1 MVPRK
6 WVDDLKDVE
15 GTRVCGHVSQPVPMC
30 CRRRGHTITYLVFQ
44 IEKLLS
50 AAATLRLVRSQ
61 IGACMDAAAQLLR
74 TGLTGALVGT
84 QVTGWRGTAGHSA
97 VHLVA
102 GSTTSPV
109 LAQIARKR
117 SLKTGSCSHAGSVC
131 SYPVQQTRCG
141 VLATRLGRD

>member
-30 CRRRGHTITYLVFQ
+30 CRRRGHIITYLVFQ

-74 TGLTGALVGT
+74 TGLSLDNKAPLKLQAGWGGQIFACGT
-84 QVTGWRGTAGHSA
+84 
-97 VHLVA
+97 
-102 GSTTSPV
+102 
-109 LAQIARKR
+109 
-117 SLKTGSCSHAGSVC
+117 
-131 SYPVQQTRCG
+131 PVQ
-141 VLATRLGRD
+141 